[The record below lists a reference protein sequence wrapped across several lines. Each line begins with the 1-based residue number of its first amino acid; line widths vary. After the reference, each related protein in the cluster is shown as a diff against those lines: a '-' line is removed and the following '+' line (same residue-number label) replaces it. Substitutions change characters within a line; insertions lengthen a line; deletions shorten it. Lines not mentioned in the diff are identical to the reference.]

1 MISKQ
6 GIFYLFLIFSL
17 CLGLGILVSLQ
28 LNNVF
33 AGQAQALS
41 PISIQQ
47 FLLNFAFAIGL
58 IFLAIFLGKRFK
70 TQKKYLFKAL
80 FLLSIGLGGFI
91 CLGVF
96 IGDLAILPIII
107 LILLWL
113 KKPNVLLQNILVIL
127 GIAGAGSLLGT
138 KMDSQTIIFLLIVF
152 SIYDYIAVF
161 KTKHMQKMAREMM
174 KEQAILGLVLPQKTS
189 DFKTLLKQVQPGGQR
204 FFILG
209 GGDIVFPL
217 MFCAS
222 LLQTGI
228 MNALIVAGFS
238 MIGLGANFYLL
249 NKQKQRKPIPALPLI
264 ALFSIIGYLITKLI

>member
-6 GIFYLFLIFSL
+6 GIFYLFLLFSL
-17 CLGLGILVSLQ
+17 CLGLGILVSLR
-28 LNNVF
+28 LDKVL
-33 AGQAQALS
+33 GSEVQAMS

-47 FLLNFAFAIGL
+47 FLLNFAFAIGF
-58 IFLAIFLGKRFK
+58 IFVAIFLGRRFK
-70 TQKKYLFKAL
+70 NQKKYLFKAL

-96 IGDLAILPIII
+96 IGDLAIPPIVI

-113 KKPNVLLQNILVIL
+113 KKPNVLLQNILVVL

-138 KMDSQTIIFLLIVF
+138 KMAPQTIVLLLIVF

-161 KTKHMQKMAREMM
+161 KTKHMQKMAKEMM
-174 KEQAILGLVLPQKTS
+174 EQQAILGLILPQS
-189 DFKTLLKQVQPGGQR
+189 ISGFSAALKKIKPGDQK

-217 MFCAS
+217 MFCVS
-222 LLQTGI
+222 LLKTGI
-228 MNALIVAGFS
+228 MPGLIVAGFS
-238 MIGLGANFYLL
+238 MIGLGANFYFL

-264 ALFSIIGYLITKLI
+264 ALFSIIGYLITRLF